1 MPEVAEQWAIIG
13 GGILGMT
20 LAHRLAQQGKRVTLF
35 EGASHLGG
43 LASAW
48 TLDDVVWDRH
58 YHVTLLSDLRF
69 RSLLTEL
76 GLEQEMVWVETK
88 TGVYADGKLYSVSNA
103 LEFLQFPPLGL
114 LDKLRLG
121 LTIIYGSKIK
131 NWRRLEKISVADWL
145 QRWSGKRTFQKF
157 WLPLLRAKLGENY
170 KKASAS
176 FIWSTI
182 ARLYAARRTGL
193 KKELFGYLP
202 GGYARILERF
212 AAVLQQEGV
221 EIRLNHTARQIEST
235 RSDRITIEFSNHH
248 QATFDQVV
256 ITTAAPIAAQIC
268 AGLSQNEIDRLK
280 QIQYQGIICASLLLK
295 QPLSP
300 YYVTNITDTW
310 VPFTGVIEMTT
321 LVDRK
326 EFGGRTLVYLP
337 KYIAPDD
344 PAFALSDQELET
356 ILVQALERL
365 YPHFHRSD
373 VLSFQVSRVKYVLA
387 IATLNYSEHLPP
399 MHTSIP
405 GVHII
410 NSAHILN
417 GTLNVNETI
426 QLAET
431 AAQSLDRTMPK
442 PSITNVSHLNARL

>member
-1 MPEVAEQWAIIG
+1 MPASSEHWAIIG

-20 LAHRLAQQGKRVTLF
+20 LAHRLAQQGKQVTLF
-35 EGASHLGG
+35 EGADHLGG

-48 TLDDVVWDRH
+48 TLGDVVWDRH

-69 RSLLTEL
+69 RALLDEL
-76 GLEQEMVWVETK
+76 GLEQEMEWVETK

-103 LEFLQFPPLGL
+103 IEFLQFPPLGW
-114 LDKLRLG
+114 LDKIRLG
-121 LTIIYGSKIK
+121 LTIIYGSKIR
-131 NWRRLEKISVADWL
+131 NWQRLEKISVVDWL
-145 QRWSGKRTFQKF
+145 KRWSGSRTFQKF

-212 AAVLQQEGV
+212 ADVLRQEGV
-221 EIRLNHTARQIEST
+221 DIRLEHTARHIEST
-235 RSDRITIEFSNHH
+235 QSGRVNIEFSNGHC
-248 QATFDQVV
+248 ATFDQAVL
-256 ITTAAPIAAQIC
+256 TTAAPIAAQLVP
-268 AGLSQNEIDRLK
+268 GLARDEIERLK
-280 QIQYQGIICASLLLK
+280 NIQYQGIICASLLLK
-295 QPLSP
+295 QPLSH

-310 VPFTGVIEMTT
+310 VPFTGVIEMTA
-321 LVDRK
+321 LVNPK
-326 EFGGRTLVYLP
+326 EFDGRTLVYLP
-337 KYIAPDD
+337 KYVAPDD
-344 PAFALSDQELET
+344 PAFSLSDQDLET
-356 ILVQALERL
+356 SFISALERM

-373 VLSFQVSRVKYVLA
+373 VLSFRVSRVKYVLA

-399 MHTSIP
+399 MHTSVP

-431 AAQSLDRTMPK
+431 AAEQLCSPTSQVLQSPLR
-442 PSITNVSHLNARL
+442 